1 MKKLLLLI
9 TAVILALSFTVSAF
23 AEEKENTEYIF
34 WDKEPYTED
43 ETTKII
49 DHVVYKL
56 CETEDE
62 KYYEV
67 YDWFDTIEATK
78 TVEAINIAPEID
90 GIRVEKIQSA
100 QISKNEEYRNNH
112 NYIVKSV
119 TIPDT
124 ITEIGGGFFTVL
136 DAVEELVIPASVE
149 KTGYTDGEFWQ
160 RYCFTDMENLRKV
173 TFLGDIYRI
182 GGFNGCKNL
191 ESVILEGDITV
202 VDIVAF
208 AGCTSL
214 KTIDLPESLKSI
226 EHNAFSESG
235 LVSITIPS
243 GVSFNNSY
251 NDHVFDECRDLEEV
265 IFAGSYKKFLCIPYG
280 AFASCSS
287 LKSVIFPKTCDTLRI
302 DWWAFNS
309 CFKLENLTLP
319 KKCKS
324 MTIGEEAFVL
334 CKSLKTVTF
343 PSQCDNLNI
352 GLWAFRE
359 CKSLKTV
366 SFPTT
371 ADTVIVGYKAFRG
384 CTSLTNVKNTT
395 HIEKIYGGA
404 FRGCTSLKSFAIS
417 EKTAMIG
424 KNAFYGCKN
433 LKTVTVGCKSTPK
446 IYTDAFA
453 KTNSA
458 LAFTAR
464 SKTMATN
471 LKKTLIKSGLKT
483 AKVGYIQYV

>member
-9 TAVILALSFTVSAF
+9 TTIILAILFSVCAF
-23 AEEKENTEYIF
+23 AEADEAPSFVLWDSEPYAEDENT
-34 WDKEPYTED
+34 
-43 ETTKII
+43 KIV

-56 CETEDE
+56 YEVDGE

-67 YDWFDTIEATK
+67 YDWFDTIEAAQ
-78 TVEAINIAPEID
+78 TVEAINIVPEID
-90 GIRVEKIQSA
+90 GIKVKKIQTASDT
-100 QISKNEEYRNNH
+100 KNGEYWKNH
-112 NYIVKSV
+112 NYSVKSV

-136 DAVEELVIPASVE
+136 EAVEELVIPASV
-149 KTGYTDGEFWQ
+149 KNTGYTDGEYWQ
-160 RYCFTDMENLRKV
+160 RYSFREMEGLRKV
-173 TFLGDIYRI
+173 TFLGDIYRLV
-182 GGFNGCKNL
+182 GFTYCTKL
-191 ESVILEGDITV
+191 ESVILKGS
-202 VDIVAF
+202 VAVIDRACF

-214 KTIDLPESLKSI
+214 KAIDLPDSLQSI
-226 EHNAFSESG
+226 EYYAFAKSG

-243 GVSFNNSY
+243 EVSLDY
-251 NDHVFDECRDLEEV
+251 NYCDDIFSGCKSLEKV
-265 IFAGSYKKFLCIPYG
+265 VFAGEYKKFLRIPHG
-280 AFASCSS
+280 TFAGCSS
-287 LKSVIFPKTCDTLRI
+287 LKSVVFPNTCDTLII

-309 CFKLENLTLP
+309 CFKLENLKLP

-343 PSQCDNLNI
+343 PNQCDYLNI

-366 SFPTT
+366 SFPAFATS
-371 ADTVIVGYKAFRG
+371 VIVGYKAFRG
-384 CTSLTNVKNTT
+384 CTALTTVKNTT

-404 FRGCTSLKSFAIS
+404 FRGCTSLKSITIS

-424 KNAFYGCKN
+424 MNAFYGCKN
-433 LKTVTVGCKSTPK
+433 LKKVTVNCKSTPK

-458 LAFTAR
+458 LVFTAR
-464 SKTMATN
+464 SKTMANN
-471 LKKTLIKSGLKT
+471 LKIALIKSGLKS